1 MKIII
6 TENMGEFNKV
16 AADIVSRQIKNKPD
30 SVLGLA
36 TGSTPLG
43 LYAML
48 IDMYKK
54 GELDFSRVKTFNLD
68 EYRGLPKDHPQ
79 SYYSFHV

>member
-54 GELDFSRVKTFNLD
+54 GELDFH
-68 EYRGLPKDHPQ
+68 G
-79 SYYSFHV
+79 